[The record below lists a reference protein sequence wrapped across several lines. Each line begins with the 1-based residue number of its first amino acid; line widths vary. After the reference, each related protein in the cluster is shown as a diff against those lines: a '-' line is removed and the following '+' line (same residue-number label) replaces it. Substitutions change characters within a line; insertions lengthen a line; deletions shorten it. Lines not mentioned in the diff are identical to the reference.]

1 MICGTSWDAT
11 AEIKKKNLQE
21 LYDLFSE
28 MGYAATVEGITIL
41 LYIWHYTTLLRMNYE
56 NGVVVDQCVALHIIK
71 VLTLVLIGIG
81 LYWIYQTEKYK
92 YKEEEVQESHIW
104 LKILGR
110 ILKNTAIA
118 FWGIL
123 IFYALV
129 NEYAIPF
136 IKTHF

>member
-1 MICGTSWDAT
+1 
-11 AEIKKKNLQE
+11 
-21 LYDLFSE
+21 
-28 MGYAATVEGITIL
+28 
-41 LYIWHYTTLLRMNYE
+41 MNYE